1 MPCVSELP
9 IHPAWSREYTSQGKG
24 GLVDLVSLEALVL
37 KTALPLGLTLF
48 SLSLFSWRRSLSNKY
63 SDLTVG
69 AEYQT
74 NTQLRS

>member
-37 KTALPLGLTLF
+37 KTALPLELTLF
-48 SLSLFSWRRSLSNKY
+48 SLSLSLLEPVSQT
-63 SDLTVG
+63 STLT
-69 AEYQT
+69 
-74 NTQLRS
+74 